1 MSKVAPYGGLP
12 VPTFQEKP
20 VDGALRQLAA
30 PPTGLHYCIDGH
42 PGRRW
47 LTIEDACEAAAVLV
61 QRIRPARSLMVRVA
75 GSEVVVAM
83 LRWEDETV
91 RTVRLDGAA

>member
-1 MSKVAPYGGLP
+1 MSRVAS
-12 VPTFQEKP
+12 P
-20 VDGALRQLAA
+20 VDA
-30 PPTGLHYCIDGH
+30 PPVAERQTVEPPSGLHYCIDGH

-47 LTIEDACEAAAVLV
+47 LTIEEACGEAAVLV
-61 QRIRPARSLMVRVA
+61 QRIRPARSVMVRVA